1 MVPMFL
7 SCTRKQK
14 SCKNNFSVLLL
25 CQLKLFALYGASC
38 LVIPKLDGSIEDFFG
53 VVLLPDY
60 NAVNLL
66 QKKF

>member
-1 MVPMFL
+1 MVPIIL

-25 CQLKLFALYGASC
+25 CQLKLFALYDASC

-53 VVLLPDY
+53 VVLLLDY

>member
-1 MVPMFL
+1 MVPICL

-25 CQLKLFALYGASC
+25 CQLKLFALYGTSC
-38 LVIPKLDGSIEDFFG
+38 LVIPKLDRPIEDIFG
-53 VVLLPDY
+53 VVLPDY